1 MGAIEQV
8 EAELAARPRSWLV
21 TGAAGFIGSHLVE
34 RLLSRGQSVIGLD
47 NFATGSEDNLR
58 DVLARVGPE
67 AFRKLRVI
75 EGDIRDLAACRKACA
90 GADIVLHQAG
100 LGSVPRSLE
109 DPLTTHQVNVDGFL
123 NLIIAARDAG
133 APRFVYATSSSVYG
147 DAPGRSKVEHQIGSA
162 LSPYALSKRI
172 DELYAQIFSRAY
184 GVETIGLRYFNVFG
198 PRQDPRGPYAAV
210 IPRWIATLSRGDTC
224 VIFGNGQTSRDF
236 CHVENVIQ
244 ANLLAGVAAPGSPA
258 VDQIFNVGVG
268 KPTTLSRL
276 FVLIRDRLAARG
288 LPDVGDA
295 KPIHQPF
302 RPGDVRHS
310 KPDTSKAEELLGYR
324 PCRSL
329 ASGLE
334 ETIEWFVRRA
344 GNGSAP
350 RRSHLAGSSARN
362 NSLRA
367 EPSMSEVKST
377 YRPSEENLAKVY
389 KV

>member
-8 EAELAARPRSWLV
+8 QAELAARPRSWLV

-34 RLLSRGQSVIGLD
+34 RLLLLGQTVIGLD
-47 NFATGSEDNLR
+47 NFATGTRENLG
-58 DVLARVGPE
+58 DVMVKVGPK
-67 AFRKLRVI
+67 AAGKLRVV
-75 EGDIRDLAACRKACA
+75 EGDIRDLSVCRNACA
-90 GADIVLHQAG
+90 GADLVLHEAG
-100 LGSVPRSLE
+100 LGSVPRSIE

-133 APRFVYATSSSVYG
+133 ASRFVYATSSSVYG
-147 DAPGRSKVEHQIGSA
+147 DAPARSKTEGRIGRA
-162 LSPYALSKRI
+162 LSPYAVTKRI

-198 PRQDPRGPYAAV
+198 PRQDPKGPYAAV
-210 IPRWIATLSRGDTC
+210 IPRWIAALSQGDPC
-224 VIFGNGQTSRDF
+224 VIFGDGKTSRDF

-244 ANLLAGVAAPGSPA
+244 ANLLAAAAAPRSAA
-258 VDQIFNVGVG
+258 VDQIYNVGVG

-276 FVLIRDRLAARG
+276 FVLIRDLLAERG
-288 LPDVGDA
+288 LPVRDA
-295 KPIHQPF
+295 KPIHQAF

-324 PCRSL
+324 PSRSL

-334 ETIEWFVRRA
+334 ETIEWFVRRI
-344 GNGSAP
+344 GNAP
-350 RRSHLAGSSARN
+350 RRHRAGNSARN
-362 NSLRA
+362 KSLRA

-377 YRPSEENLAKVY
+377 YRPSEENLAKV
-389 KV
+389 